1 MSKLNLQPRVAVQ
14 DPNLQRELI
23 EHARQVNALSEGRGA
38 AKYNAA
44 SASPT
49 TGMYAQNDTIQNS
62 SMVELGSTGSK
73 YVIKEFICIAGG
85 TPGTWVQARML
96 TGN

>member
-1 MSKLNLQPRVAVQ
+1 MSKLNLQPRVGVQ

-23 EHARQVNALSEGRGA
+23 EHARQVNNLSEGRGVA
-38 AKYNAA
+38 RYNAA
-44 SASPT
+44 TAAPT
-49 TGMYAQNDTIQNS
+49 TGMYSQNDTIQNS
-62 SMVELGSTGSK
+62 NMLELGTTGSK

-85 TPGTWVQARML
+85 TPGTWVQGRMP